1 MMRTGQ
7 RSFVS
12 PLMMTAALG
21 IVFALA
27 RPVPAQDVPAKMGVP
42 DDWTHHHLVF
52 SNPGSAEDAMKNGA
66 YDRWLEIVRDPR
78 YILQQAKREAAAKTA
93 LNIKAQ
99 YAGEESKL
107 SDAEEGGQVA
117 TEGQSDSGEE
127 ILPDADQLPR
137 GVTKAPSN
145 VGTSAAD
152 FLIAHQGRPNWP
164 SPPSFFQRRL
174 HTDWSEDMGGGATL
188 GLGVTPAKFSF
199 QISSA
204 NCASAT
210 SPDFVVYNT
219 SLPGATGQAS
229 IVAFDNLYSGCT
241 GTVPTVYWA
250 FNTAGGTVVTSVV
263 LSLDGSQVAFVQ
275 SNSSGAASL
284 AVLRWKAASG
294 TLSVPTTLT
303 ATAAASYHGC
313 PIPCFTAVPFSGSTS
328 DSGSSPYYDYASD
341 TIYVGDDR
349 GNLHKFIGVFNG
361 TPTEVGAPWAAV
373 SASALDSPVYDSGS
387 GNVFVGDYLLNTSST
402 CAPSGNPCGFL
413 YSIKASSGV
422 KVGTSNEL
430 DYIFGIVDGPLVD
443 SSAGMVYVFAG
454 ADNSNGPCGTD
465 TPCSAVYQFPTSFT
479 SGSGTK
485 ATVGSGYEFMLS
497 GTFDN
502 AYFTSA
508 GPTGHLYVIGSTGAG
523 NNTLYQV
530 AINSNVMSKTTT
542 AGPAVSNNFTN
553 GYYAAGLQATEI
565 YNGTHDYIF
574 TSVLSYGAPT
584 GCGTGSLTI
593 GCVMGFDV
601 TSGTISGSTA
611 TTGAAPEAGGTSGIT
626 IDNISTFA
634 GASQIYF
641 TPLANQT
648 CTTSGG
654 LGGCAIQTSQAVP

>member
-1 MMRTGQ
+1 
-7 RSFVS
+7 
-12 PLMMTAALG
+12 
-21 IVFALA
+21 
-27 RPVPAQDVPAKMGVP
+27 
-42 DDWTHHHLVF
+42 
-52 SNPGSAEDAMKNGA
+52 
-66 YDRWLEIVRDPR
+66 
-78 YILQQAKREAAAKTA
+78 
-93 LNIKAQ
+93 
-99 YAGEESKL
+99 
-107 SDAEEGGQVA
+107 
-117 TEGQSDSGEE
+117 
-127 ILPDADQLPR
+127 
-137 GVTKAPSN
+137 
-145 VGTSAAD
+145 
-152 FLIAHQGRPNWP
+152 
-164 SPPSFFQRRL
+164 
-174 HTDWSEDMGGGATL
+174 MGGGATL

-199 QISSA
+199 QINSA

-219 SLPGATGQAS
+219 SLPGATEQAS

-241 GTVPTVYWA
+241 ENGPLGLLGVQHRGRHGRHVCRA
-250 FNTAGGTVVTSVV
+250 VSRRLASSVRSEQFERRGEPRRLEV
-263 LSLDGSQVAFVQ
+263 ESSERNALYSDDADRNGRRLLS
-275 SNSSGAASL
+275 
-284 AVLRWKAASG
+284 R
-294 TLSVPTTLT
+294 
-303 ATAAASYHGC
+303 C

-341 TIYVGDDR
+341 TIYVGDDS

-465 TPCSAVYQFPTSFT
+465 TPCSAVYQLPTSFT